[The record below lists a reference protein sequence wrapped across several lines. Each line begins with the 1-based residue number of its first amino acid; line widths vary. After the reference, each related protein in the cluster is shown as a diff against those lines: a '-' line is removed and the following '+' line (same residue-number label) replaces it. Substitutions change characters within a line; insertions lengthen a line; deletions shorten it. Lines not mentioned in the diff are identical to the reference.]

1 MDTNTLV
8 WHMFTNQTK
17 GYIFLSC
24 KTYYSTF
31 KPSTTSTACDF
42 TFISKIFGILSR
54 VSLK

>member
-31 KPSTTSTACDF
+31 KPSATSTACDF